1 MVVYWLRR
9 IPTQLTHTG
18 DLVMKLAS
26 PFVTMVFALN
36 LAMAQA
42 DDQFSTLEDI
52 QAQAMSTEEM
62 DAVQGRILTSTA

>member
-1 MVVYWLRR
+1 
-9 IPTQLTHTG
+9 
-18 DLVMKLAS
+18 MKLAS
-26 PFVTMVFALN
+26 LFVTMVFALN